1 MCWHFVVKSG
11 PTPIDMYV
19 KGWRRNSKG
28 PHFNCAKEG
37 LHPGL
42 VTRSSWVHKKK
53 TKKQRHLFSPAS
65 AHSGE
70 ALSSTG
76 MHSVRDLFTL
86 FTQTCEAQWC
96 DRTQC
101 VSLSWAHWQMQHSS
115 CDSCQ
120 LLVCI
125 MNLVKQ
131 GITEGTPA
139 CHNST
144 QSENGLFS
152 FHDGEPQQQHFMIF
166 WTVFWPSQKLW
177 RSTGNATLFLQGNY
191 HLLYQIC
198 TLFAKATARTVAFA
212 TVLGT
217 F

>member
-1 MCWHFVVKSG
+1 
-11 PTPIDMYV
+11 
-19 KGWRRNSKG
+19 
-28 PHFNCAKEG
+28 
-37 LHPGL
+37 
-42 VTRSSWVHKKK
+42 
-53 TKKQRHLFSPAS
+53 
-65 AHSGE
+65 
-70 ALSSTG
+70 
-76 MHSVRDLFTL
+76 MHSVRDLFAL
-86 FTQTCEAQWC
+86 FTQTCEAQRC

-115 CDSCQ
+115 CDFCQ

-152 FHDGEPQQQHFMIF
+152 VHDAEPQQQHFMIF
-166 WTVFWPSQKLW
+166 WTIFWPSQKLW

-217 F
+217 FWIVSMKHYIGFILKIYWNKLHCNTETPKELELKSLKHINEQVNVCAFCLGDLWKCDKLRR